1 VAHLYVVQCEHR
13 DALRRYLAAC
23 GIATDVHYPVP
34 DHRQPALA
42 AADSATLPVTD
53 RASARVLSLPCF
65 PELGDDEVERV
76 IAACNAFR
84 P

>member
-13 DALRRYLAAC
+13 DALRGHLAAR

-34 DHRQPALA
+34 DYRQPALA
-42 AADSATLPVTD
+42 AADGTALPVTD
-53 RASARVLSLPCF
+53 RAAARVLSLPCF
-65 PELGDDEVERV
+65 PELADDEVERV
-76 IAACNAFR
+76 IAACNAFM